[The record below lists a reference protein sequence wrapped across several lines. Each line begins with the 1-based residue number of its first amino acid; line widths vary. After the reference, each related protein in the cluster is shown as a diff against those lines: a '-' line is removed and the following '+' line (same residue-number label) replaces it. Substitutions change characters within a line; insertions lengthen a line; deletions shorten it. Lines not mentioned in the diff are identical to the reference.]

1 MCLKLS
7 DYCTHYRL
15 LLSKTAKRGTH
26 RLTLLALLK
35 ALPTS
40 ALLNKHMSEY
50 THNDDVAELLYQN
63 ERDLNSIIFAKDQEI
78 EVLKRALDYCN
89 AELDRLEK
97 EHARGL

>member
-1 MCLKLS
+1 LS
-7 DYCTHYRL
+7 ACFIHCPL
-15 LLSKTAKRGTH
+15 SLSKTATLGNH

-78 EVLKRALDYCN
+78 EVLKRALAYCN

-97 EHARGL
+97 EHARGF